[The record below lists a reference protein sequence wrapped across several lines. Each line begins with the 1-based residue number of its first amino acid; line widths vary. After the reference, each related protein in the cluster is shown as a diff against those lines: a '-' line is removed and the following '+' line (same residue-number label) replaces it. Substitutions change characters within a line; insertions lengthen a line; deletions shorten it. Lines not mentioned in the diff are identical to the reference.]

1 MSVCKSYG
9 LWSASRLIDVLVCKG
24 LAKFWYRLTI
34 LYCKYIVVYF
44 VIMLSV
50 VPLFDNNNNVVIVSL
65 VYLHNLHEDR
75 PATWMFPD
83 WASRAEHSCR
93 PDESL
98 SLLGLQISKL
108 TLQVLVFRAVF
119 IKVWMENTGYT
130 FLSEWQGIE
139 N

>member
-1 MSVCKSYG
+1 MLYECMG
-9 LWSASRLIDVLVCKG
+9 LELHFL
-24 LAKFWYRLTI
+24 YRLTI
-34 LYCKYIVVYF
+34 LYCIVYF
-44 VIMLSV
+44 VIMLSG
-50 VPLFDNNNNVVIVSL
+50 VPLFDNNNNVVIVNLTLPSL
-65 VYLHNLHEDR
+65 TSQFTWR

-98 SLLGLQISKL
+98 SLLGLLISKL

-130 FLSEWQGIE
+130 FLSECQRIE
-139 N
+139 NEEYNYITIQDHNI